1 MSAIA
6 KILPAFLLS
15 FWFLPFESGAEET
28 ITQSDKESVIV
39 LTWQDCVKEAAEN
52 HPDLI
57 SAREKLNKSIA
68 SKAITKSSN
77 LPQISGDLSGRT
89 SKKEGEDETEGYS
102 YGISGRQLLFDGF
115 KTANDIAAASEEV
128 KSARFS
134 YQVTSSNIR
143 LNLRN
148 AFVELLRAQELLQI
162 TEDIVRRRKQN
173 LDLVKLRYEAGR
185 EHKGAVLTAQANLA
199 QAEFEATQARR
210 NISLAQRKLIK
221 ELGWT
226 KKVPIEVRGD
236 FEVTYPAEAPDFESM
251 AEDVPSVRQLIAQKD
266 AVKFGLKSVKADF
279 SPQVYASASAGRNA
293 SDWPPDEDEW
303 SVGLSL
309 SLPIFEGGSRMAKVS
324 SARAELVR
332 AEAEERSGRDSVI
345 LALEEA
351 FKDLEDSV
359 DNVEVKKKFLD
370 AAQERAK
377 IAYAQ
382 YSQGYISFD
391 DWTIIEDDLVSV
403 RKSFLSARAQALIA
417 EGSWIKAK
425 GGVLEYEQE

>member
-1 MSAIA
+1 MSTMIRS
-6 KILPAFLLS
+6 LPAFLL
-15 FWFLPFESGAEET
+15 FFCFLPFESGAEKSIAPLE
-28 ITQSDKESVIV
+28 KESVIV
-39 LTWQDCVKEAAEN
+39 LTWQDCIRETVEN

-57 SAREKLNKSIA
+57 SAKERLNKAIA
-68 SKAITKSSN
+68 DKVITKSSN
-77 LPQISGDLSGRT
+77 LPQINGDLSGRT
-89 SKKEGEDETEGYS
+89 SKKEGEDETDGYS

-115 KTANDIAAASEEV
+115 KTANDIAAASEGI
-128 KSARFS
+128 KSAQFS

-148 AFVELLRAQELLQI
+148 AFVELLRAQELLHI
-162 TEDIVRRRKQN
+162 TKDIAGRREQN

-199 QAEFEATQARR
+199 QAEFEAAQAGRS
-210 NISLAQRKLIK
+210 ISLAQRKLIK
-221 ELGWT
+221 ELGWER
-226 KKVPIEVRGD
+226 KVPIEVKGN
-236 FEVTYPAEAPDFESM
+236 FEVAYPEETPDFESM
-251 AEDVPSVRQLIAQKD
+251 ADDVPSFHQLVSQKD
-266 AVKFGLKSVKADF
+266 AAGFGLKSVKAGF
-279 SPQVYASASAGRNA
+279 FPQVYANASAGRNA

-309 SLPIFEGGSRMAKVS
+309 SLPIFEGGSRIAEVS
-324 SARAELVR
+324 RARAELVR
-332 AEAEERSGRDSVI
+332 AEAEKRSGWDSVI

-359 DNVEVKKKFLD
+359 DNVEVKVKFLD

-391 DWTIIEDDLVSV
+391 DWTIIEDDLVSS
-403 RKSFLSARAQALIA
+403 RKSYLNTRAQALIA
-417 EGSWIKAK
+417 ESYWIQAK
-425 GGVLEYEQE
+425 GGVLEYEQK